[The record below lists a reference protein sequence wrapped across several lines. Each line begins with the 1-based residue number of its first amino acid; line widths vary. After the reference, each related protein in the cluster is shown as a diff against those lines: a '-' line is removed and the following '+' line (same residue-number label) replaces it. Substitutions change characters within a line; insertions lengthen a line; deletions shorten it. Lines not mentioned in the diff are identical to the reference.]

1 MIVGATVFAGF
12 ILLLLLAERGSGFM
26 WRGGPGI
33 PTQYC
38 PTCDLRYRDD
48 EVGTGAVV
56 CPRGHLLE
64 AISRGFPFTT
74 FLIAV
79 CVTFVA
85 LGSLLVAFGKTLG
98 P

>member
-12 ILLLLLAERGSGFM
+12 ILLLLLAERGSGFV
-26 WRGGPGI
+26 WRGGRGI
-33 PTQYC
+33 PTSYC
-38 PTCDLRYRDD
+38 PTCDLRYRAD
-48 EVGTGAVV
+48 EVATGAVV

-64 AISRGFPFTT
+64 AMSRGFPVTT

-79 CVTFVA
+79 CVAFVA
-85 LGSLLVAFGKTLG
+85 LGGLLIAFGRTVA